1 MTKISGSAGNLTY
14 RILEGKQVML
24 GRIQKMTNP
33 KTALQVNQRIKFP
46 NIVAMYRAFH
56 GLLKESFEKKRKGR
70 RSKDVSDFNR
80 FMSANLQSA
89 PVFLTQSE
97 SAAGYCFAGYS
108 GRSCAKYRGSYI
120 CHPER

>member
-14 RILEGKQVML
+14 RILEGKQVMM

-46 NIVAMYRAFH
+46 NIVAIYRAFH
-56 GLLKESFEKKRKGR
+56 GLLKEGFEKKRKGR

-108 GRSCAKYRGSYI
+108 GRSCAKYR
-120 CHPER
+120 

>member
-1 MTKISGSAGNLTY
+1 MKTDIQIAQEAEMLHIREVAAKIG
-14 RILEGKQVML
+14 IEEEDLEFYGKYKAKL
-24 GRIQKMTNP
+24 S
-33 KTALQVNQRIKFP
+33 KFP

-97 SAAGYCFAGYS
+97 SAAGYSFAGYG
-108 GRSCAKYRGSYI
+108 GRSCAKYR
-120 CHPER
+120 

>member
-14 RILEGKQVML
+14 RILEGKQVVMR
-24 GRIQKMTNP
+24 RIQKMTNP

-97 SAAGYCFAGYS
+97 SAAGYSFAGYG
-108 GRSCAKYRGSYI
+108 GRSCAKYR
-120 CHPER
+120 